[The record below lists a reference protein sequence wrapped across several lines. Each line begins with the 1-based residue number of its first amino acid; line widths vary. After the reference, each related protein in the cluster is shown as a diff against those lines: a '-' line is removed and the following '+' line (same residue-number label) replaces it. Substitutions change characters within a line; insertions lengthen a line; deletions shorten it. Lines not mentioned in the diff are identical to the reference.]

1 MENLEAIKPIPA
13 STCNLFR
20 LPSFML
26 MSTTEDNLPPYCA
39 GIPPLMSETFLIASE
54 VKKEEPLT
62 QSKNSAEFN
71 AAFGALLDNYFH
83 LKDGL
88 VLSND
93 TIANNYAGLLI
104 SNADSLNLSG
114 IKADTTIVETAKQFI
129 ETISAE
135 AKGLIGE
142 TNIKEKRK
150 SFQMISDNMYDL
162 VRTVRY
168 DRAKIYHEFCPM
180 AFDDQGAFWLSQSSD
195 IKNPYFGKKM
205 LTCGEVKDTLNFQ

>member
-1 MENLEAIKPIPA
+1 MK
-13 STCNLFR
+13 NLFVV
-20 LPSFML
+20 
-26 MSTTEDNLPPYCA
+26 
-39 GIPPLMSETFLIASE
+39 GVLIALVSCGTTD
-54 VKKEEPLT
+54 KKAEETKKDEPLT
-62 QSKNSAEFN
+62 QSKNSPEFN
-71 AAFGALLDNYFH
+71 AAFGALLDNYYH

-93 TIANNYAGLLI
+93 TIANTYAALLI
-104 SNADSLNLSG
+104 NNADSLKLTG
-114 IKADTTIVETAKQFI
+114 ITADTTIVETAKGYI

-142 TNIKEKRK
+142 KNIEEKRK
-150 SFQMISDNMYDL
+150 SFQMISDNMFDL

-168 DRAKIYHEFCPM
+168 DRGKIYHQFCPM
-180 AFDDQGAFWLSQSSD
+180 AFNDQGAFWLSQSSD